1 MTANTMQGDHER
13 CLAAGMDDHV
23 SKPVELDKLVK
34 VITLWA
40 PVKKTDSLWL
50 KRLSHD

>member
-23 SKPVELDKLVK
+23 SKPADLDKLTK
-34 VITLWA
+34 VIHSGRRL
-40 PVKKTDSLWL
+40 KKQIASG
-50 KRLSHD
+50 